1 MNEHIELAIQALE
14 RTLSRTIIDMGYV
27 SPATAQ
33 SRVEPFY
40 EAIAYMKTMDNTMRI
55 QTDRIIELQR
65 QLMQAEE
72 RCREG

>member
-14 RTLSRTIIDMGYV
+14 KEKNRTIIDMGYV
-27 SPATAQ
+27 LRRGQ
-33 SRVEPFY
+33 SGVDAID
-40 EAIAYMKTMDNTMRI
+40 EAIAYLYTIDNTMRI

-72 RCREG
+72 RRREG

>member
-14 RTLSRTIIDMGYV
+14 QTLSRTIIDMGYV
-27 SPATAQ
+27 SAALAQ
-33 SRVEPFY
+33 TKISPFY
-40 EAIAYMKTMDNTMRI
+40 EAIAYLHTIDNTMRI